1 MKTLHL
7 EGLSVFRMA
16 HGKHEVDKSIS
27 SESFSIEILWP
38 DHFLRCPKSQCL
50 FFYIAHKFG
59 RKTISQVF
67 LAIIKSAHSFEE
79 SVFSCCSSIQLTM
92 SEQGFGFSLK
102 RIQNCWCTNF
112 GCSKD
117 WTCRVMVWSHQ
128 QQGQCWN
135 FFFYLTHRLNRL
147 RRCEGLGPRDLRRI

>member
-1 MKTLHL
+1 MCKDFNHIFMKTLHL
-7 EGLSVFRMA
+7 EGLSVFKMA

-38 DHFLRCPKSQCL
+38 DHFLRCPKSQYL
-50 FFYIAHKFG
+50 FFHIAHKFG

-102 RIQNCWCTNF
+102 RIQNCWCTNWLF
-112 GCSKD
+112 KGLNL
-117 WTCRVMVWSHQ
+117 
-128 QQGQCWN
+128 QGDGMITPATRPMLELLLLPYSQVK
-135 FFFYLTHRLNRL
+135 
-147 RRCEGLGPRDLRRI
+147 